1 MQLKIFIEG
10 ILIGILASIPL
21 GPIGVLCVQ
30 RTLSRGRMSGFVSG
44 MGAALSDLVYAA
56 FAVFSLSLVV
66 GFVEDKILYI
76 QILGVIIMVFMGLR
90 IYFSNPAVQLRK
102 QNNQKT
108 KLLQDFIST
117 FLYTIANPL
126 VVFFFVTLFAAFNVV
141 ESTHTFLNQI
151 IVIVGVYIGACSWWF
166 ILTSVVNLFRSKIN
180 LRRLYLI
187 NRIAG
192 ATIVVLGVVA
202 FTVWLVKEYYL

>member
-44 MGAALSDLVYAA
+44 MGAALSDLVYVA
-56 FAVFSLSLVV
+56 FAVLSLSLVV

-202 FTVWLVKEYYL
+202 FAVWLIKEYYL

>member
-1 MQLKIFIEG
+1 M
-10 ILIGILASIPL
+10 
-21 GPIGVLCVQ
+21 
-30 RTLSRGRMSGFVSG
+30 
-44 MGAALSDLVYAA
+44 VYAA

>member
-90 IYFSNPAVQLRK
+90 IYLDRPA
-102 QNNQKT
+102 
-108 KLLQDFIST
+108 S
-117 FLYTIANPL
+117 LY
-126 VVFFFVTLFAAFNVV
+126 
-141 ESTHTFLNQI
+141 
-151 IVIVGVYIGACSWWF
+151 
-166 ILTSVVNLFRSKIN
+166 R
-180 LRRLYLI
+180 
-187 NRIAG
+187 
-192 ATIVVLGVVA
+192 
-202 FTVWLVKEYYL
+202 

>member
-1 MQLKIFIEG
+1 MQLKIFIEA

-56 FAVFSLSLVV
+56 FAVFSLSFVV

-90 IYFSNPAVQLRK
+90 IYFSNPAIQLRK
-102 QNNQKT
+102 QNSQKT
-108 KLLQDFIST
+108 KLFQDFIST

-126 VVFFFVTLFAAFNVV
+126 VVFFFVSLFAAFNVV

-151 IVIVGVYIGACSWWF
+151 IVIIGVYIGACSWWF

-192 ATIVVLGVVA
+192 ATIIILGIVA
-202 FTVWLVKEYYL
+202 FIVWLVREYYL

>member
-108 KLLQDFIST
+108 KLFQDFIST

-151 IVIVGVYIGACSWWF
+151 IVIVGVYLGACSWWF

-192 ATIVVLGVVA
+192 ATIIILGIVA

>member
-202 FTVWLVKEYYL
+202 FAVWLIKEYYL